1 MELTNKH
8 DAGRRPQFPGLIL
21 SFICFSALTLYA
33 FAQGPGGTGIL
44 RCDVRGHDTNVQQ
57 SGSFI
62 RSLKNNLSA
71 HEYEKVLERYR
82 QFLIKNSEPL
92 RGVDSLLA
100 LYNGQGQWRDIDYQD
115 QERADW
121 QLWPHLIRIR
131 DLALEW
137 NNPASK
143 HFHQEELRQV
153 IHGGLDHWLQNRYK
167 NPNWWHNEIGI
178 PQTMRDLIVL
188 MREDLSPAQL
198 KGALEVMAQLRVQE
212 KATGANLTWSADL
225 GLHYGALTGDTV
237 LMNKCR
243 HLLLKEIRI
252 TTDEGIQPDY
262 SFHQHGARLQT
273 YHYGG
278 AFLRENIRLAWECY
292 GTPWAFPGEKISIL
306 SDFVLKGWQWMARG
320 IHTAPGTIDRAVSRA
335 GGLQSADLT
344 KLLPYLC
351 ETAPE
356 RKEELTALEARQKG
370 TGKPLK
376 GFRYFP
382 YSDFSAYQQASFSFF
397 LKTISTRTL
406 YSESI
411 NSENLKGR
419 LLNSG
424 DGYLIRNGNEYFD
437 LMPVWDWNLLPQ
449 VTAFKGAEQAVR
461 SDFAG
466 SVSDGTSG
474 MTAMD
479 YGMKGSGNELLRIK
493 KIWACH
499 DGMVVCLIS
508 GPESTIPGGFY
519 TTLDQCRLQGKV
531 TVNEPGNILTEGVH
545 EEKQVKWIYHAGRAY
560 ILLNPSPVKIR
571 METNSGS
578 WNSISLSASKKIL
591 TEKVFCPVL
600 LHGAERTAYML
611 TAARTPEEAA
621 AIARK
626 PGCEMLRNDSICQ
639 AVRFRD
645 GTLMAAFFRAGSVQ
659 LERKELTADK
669 PCLIL
674 ISGKQIHASNPLWK
688 KETLQI
694 TCGRKSFSIALPANG
709 LTSEGLPL

>member
-1 MELTNKH
+1 MFVYLQPARYFHPSKH
-8 DAGRRPQFPGLIL
+8 QFKNMKLSNQPSPKSKPQFLRFIL
-21 SFICFSALTLYA
+21 LFLCFPALA
-33 FAQGPGGTGIL
+33 
-44 RCDVRGHDTNVQQ
+44 
-57 SGSFI
+57 
-62 RSLKNNLSA
+62 LSA
-71 HEYEKVLERYR
+71 SVQAPNDLLLERYR
-82 QFLIKNSEPL
+82 QFLIENSEPL

-121 QLWPHLIRIR
+121 QLWPHLIRLR
-131 DLALEW
+131 NLALEW

-143 HFHQEELRQV
+143 HFHQKELRQV

-198 KGALEVMAQLRVQE
+198 RGALEVMAQYRVQE

-243 HLLLKEIRI
+243 NLLLKEIRI

-262 SFHQHGARLQT
+262 SFHQHGARLQI

-278 AFLRENIRLAWECY
+278 AFLRENIRLAWECH
-292 GTPWAFPGEKISIL
+292 GTPWDFPREKISIL

-335 GGLQSADLT
+335 GGLQSAHLT
-344 KLLPYLC
+344 ELIPYLC
-351 ETAPE
+351 EIDPE
-356 RKEELTALEARQKG
+356 RKSEFRALEAKQKS
-370 TGKPLK
+370 TGNPLQ

-382 YSDFSAYQQASFSFF
+382 YSDFTAYHQESFSFF

-411 NSENLKGR
+411 NSENLKGG

-461 SDFAG
+461 SNFSG
-466 SVSDGTSG
+466 SVSNGTSG

-479 YGMKGSGNELLRIK
+479 YRMKGAGRGLLRAK
-493 KIWACH
+493 KMWACH

-508 GPESTIPGGFY
+508 DPESTIPGGFY

-531 TVNEPGNILTEGVH
+531 TVNEPGNIFTEGVH
-545 EEKQVKWIYHAGRAY
+545 EEKQVKWIHHVGMAY

-571 METNSGS
+571 MAVNSGS
-578 WNSISLSASKKIL
+578 WNSISLSASKEIL

-600 LHGAERTAYML
+600 LHGPEPAGYVL
-611 TAARTPEEAA
+611 TVAKTPEKAA
-621 AIARK
+621 VIARK
-626 PGCEMLRNDSICQ
+626 PGCEVLRNDSLCQ
-639 AVRFRD
+639 AIRFRD

-659 LERKELTADK
+659 LAGKELTADK

-674 ISGKQIHASNPLWK
+674 ISGKLIYVSNPLWK
-688 KETLQI
+688 EEAIRIIHGK
-694 TCGRKSFSIALPANG
+694 KSFSINLPSKG
-709 LTSEGLPL
+709 LTSEGLSL